1 MCPRSARLGAL
12 TGRGSNPARPA
23 RLAGHGHPG
32 MRPCGARLR
41 ALIGKAGL
49 ARPAR
54 LAGEGWLCWPCSGKL
69 TPPATAS
76 RDVPPGGPSEGSAG
90 VGGVSVGTG
99 CSTELPLLLLPLLS
113 LLRLFLSTG

>member
-54 LAGEGWLCWPCSGKL
+54 LAGCY
-69 TPPATAS
+69 
-76 RDVPPGGPSEGSAG
+76 PGMCHCLQAFLWALVGRVGSAG
-90 VGGVSVGTG
+90 RAQAS
-99 CSTELPLLLLPLLS
+99 
-113 LLRLFLSTG
+113 